1 MRWRRLACI
10 AQIVLIGATVRT
22 ANLHSDFAGLVTING
37 GRRLYL
43 ECRGTG
49 RPTVILESGL
59 RVRSDYWSANNV
71 KGGATSVLP
80 GVSKFTRVCTYDRPG
95 TVIGLSIRDR
105 SRSDP
110 VPMPRSAMSA
120 VDDLHSLVWTAKL
133 SRPFVLAGHSTGGLL
148 ARLYAHEFPEDV
160 AGLVLID
167 ALPDG
172 LENHLT
178 IVQYAAFLRLNEN
191 RPADL
196 TSYKAYETIPFP
208 PAFVELR
215 RLQREHPLAPMPL
228 VIVSRGLPVAL
239 PLDNIPS
246 GFSQALERAWRL
258 EQARMVELEPGAR
271 QVIATRSEHYIM
283 LEQPACVIQAI
294 HDVVTAVRSQSKKPS
309 AIGRYCT

>member
-1 MRWRRLACI
+1 
-10 AQIVLIGATVRT
+10 
-22 ANLHSDFAGLVTING
+22 
-37 GRRLYL
+37 
-43 ECRGTG
+43 
-49 RPTVILESGL
+49 
-59 RVRSDYWSANNV
+59 
-71 KGGATSVLP
+71 
-80 GVSKFTRVCTYDRPG
+80 
-95 TVIGLSIRDR
+95 
-105 SRSDP
+105 

-120 VDDLHSLVWTAKL
+120 VGDLHSLVWTAKI

-178 IVQYAAFLRLNEN
+178 IVQYATFLRLNED
-191 RPADL
+191 RPEGL

-239 PLDNIPS
+239 NIPS
-246 GFSQALERAWRL
+246 SFSQALERAWRL

-283 LEQPACVIQAI
+283 LEQPACVIRAI
-294 HDVVTAVRSQSKKPS
+294 RDVVTAVRSQSKKTS
-309 AIGRYCT
+309 AIRRYCT